1 MRGMDI
7 AKEIYEDILKS
18 KVWADQGVKV
28 NLKESTEVSEEVEAT
43 EEETHV
49 CPLCEST
56 LEEPISEEKIEEH
69 VNSLVDV
76 VLEAFGEGVD
86 LESLD
91 EEVDEEDSEEQED

>member
-28 NLKESTEVSEEVEAT
+28 NLKESTEVSEEVEAI

>member
-18 KVWADQGVKV
+18 KVWAEQGVKV